1 MKRTTLATAL
11 DRMRVPQLLLSLRR
25 PSSPWLTVLTYHR
38 VAEPGAAGDLDDG
51 VVDVT
56 PEQLDRQLRYLR
68 RWTDVVSL
76 QDVLA
81 WKRGLRPLP
90 PNPVL
95 VTFDDGYRDNHD
107 VALPI
112 LRRHEVRATFF
123 VAVDYVRE
131 RRLYW
136 WDRVAL
142 VLKRSPRNHL
152 RIDYPEPLEHS
163 MRDARARRGA
173 IRRAQRIV
181 KDWHGLD
188 LPRFLEELERAAGV
202 SLDRE
207 EERRLAEQTVMT
219 WNHVLA
225 LRDAGMDVQSHTRSH
240 RVLQTLNDED
250 LVRELRGSR
259 EELES
264 VLGHPVYAVSYPV
277 GRPLADDRRIKRAVR
292 DCGYE
297 LGFSNGTGSNRV
309 EAFDPFDARRI
320 SLDVTLADEMFH
332 TMLALPWL
340 AY

>member
-11 DRMRVPQLLLSLRR
+11 DRMRVPQLLLSLRSS
-25 PSSPWLTVLTYHR
+25 SSPWLTVLTYHR
-38 VAEPGAAGDLDDG
+38 VAEPDAAGDLDEG

-56 PEQLDRQLRYLR
+56 PEQLDRQLGYLR
-68 RWTDVVSL
+68 RWLDVVSL

-81 WKRGLRPLP
+81 WKRGSRGLP

-112 LRRHEVRATFF
+112 LRRHGVSATFF

-142 VLKRSPRNHL
+142 IVKRSRRDIL
-152 RIDYPEPLEHS
+152 RIEYPETLELPLHGAS
-163 MRDARARRGA
+163 SRAGAVRRV
-173 IRRAQRIV
+173 QRIV
-181 KDWHGLD
+181 KDRRGLD
-188 LPRFLEELERAAGV
+188 LPRFLEELERAAGL

-207 EERRLAEQTVMT
+207 EERRLAEETVMT
-219 WNHVLA
+219 WDHVLA

-240 RVLQTLNDED
+240 RVLQTLDDED
-250 LVRELRGSR
+250 LTRELRGSR

-264 VLGHPVYAVSYPV
+264 VLGRPVRAVSYPV
-277 GRPLADDRRIKRAVR
+277 GKPLGDDERIKRAVR
-292 DCGYE
+292 ECGYE
-297 LGFSNGTGSNRV
+297 LGFSNGTGSNRR

-320 SLDVTLADEMFH
+320 SLDVSVADEMFRA
-332 TMLALPWL
+332 MLALPWL

>member
-11 DRMRVPQLLLSLRR
+11 DRMRVPQLLMSLRGS
-25 PSSPWLTVLTYHR
+25 SSPWLTVLTYHR
-38 VAEPGAAGDLDDG
+38 VGQPGAAGDLDEG

-56 PEQLDRQLRYLR
+56 PDQLDRQLRYLR
-68 RWTDVVSL
+68 SWLDVVSL

-81 WKRGLRPLP
+81 WKRGTRGLP
-90 PNPVL
+90 ANPVL

-112 LRRHEVRATFF
+112 LSRHGVRATFF

-142 VLKRSPRNHL
+142 VVKRSPRERVRL
-152 RIDYPEPLEHS
+152 DYPEPLELQL
-163 MRDARARRGA
+163 RDPRARREA
-173 IRRAQRIV
+173 VRSAQRIV
-181 KDWHGLD
+181 KDWRGLD
-188 LPRFLEELERAAGV
+188 LHRFLEELEQAAGV

-207 EERRLAEQTVMT
+207 EELRLAEQTVMN
-219 WNHVLA
+219 WHHVLA

-240 RVLQTLNDED
+240 RVLQTLDDED
-250 LVRELRGSR
+250 LTRELRGSR

-264 VLGHPVYAVSYPV
+264 VLGRKVSAVSYPV
-277 GRPLADDRRIKRAVR
+277 GKPIGDDERIKRAVR
-292 DCGYE
+292 ECGYE
-297 LGFSNGTGSNRV
+297 LGFSNGTGSNRL
-309 EAFDPFDARRI
+309 EAFDPLDARRI
-320 SLDVTLADEMFH
+320 SLDVSLADEMFR

>member
-1 MKRTTLATAL
+1 MNRTILATAL
-11 DRMRVPQLLLSLRR
+11 DRMRVPQLLLSLRGA
-25 PSSPWLTVLTYHR
+25 SSPWLTVLTYHR
-38 VAEPGAAGDLDDG
+38 VAEPGAAGDLDEG

-56 PEQLDRQLRYLR
+56 PKQLDRQLHYMR
-68 RWTDVVSL
+68 RWLNVVSL
-76 QDVLA
+76 EDVLA
-81 WKRGLRPLP
+81 WRRGSRELP
-90 PNPVL
+90 ANPVL

-112 LRRHEVRATFF
+112 LQRHGVRATFF

-142 VLKRSPRNHL
+142 IVNRSGRDRL
-152 RIDYPEPLEHS
+152 RIEYPEPLELPL
-163 MRDARARRGA
+163 RDAGARRA
-173 IRRAQRIV
+173 AVRKAQRIV
-181 KDWHGLD
+181 KDRRGLD

-219 WNHVLA
+219 WDHVLA

-250 LVRELRGSR
+250 LMRELRGSR
-259 EELES
+259 EELEC
-264 VLGHPVYAVSYPV
+264 VLGRPVLAVSYPV
-277 GRPLADDRRIKRAVR
+277 GKPLGDDQRIKRAVR

-320 SLDVTLADEMFH
+320 SLDLTLADEMFR

>member
-1 MKRTTLATAL
+1 
-11 DRMRVPQLLLSLRR
+11 MRLPQLLLSLRG
-25 PSSPWLTVLTYHR
+25 SWSPWLTVLTYHR

-56 PEQLDRQLRYLR
+56 PDQLDRQLRYLR
-68 RWTDVVSL
+68 RWMNVVSL
-76 QDVLA
+76 EDVLA
-81 WKRGLRPLP
+81 WRRGLRALP
-90 PNPVL
+90 SSPVL

-112 LRRHEVRATFF
+112 LRRHGVRATFF

-142 VLKRSPRNHL
+142 IVKRSPRPSL
-152 RIDYPEPLEHS
+152 RLEYPEPLELPL
-163 MRDARARRGA
+163 RDAKARREA
-173 IRRAQRIV
+173 IRKAQRIV
-181 KDWHGLD
+181 KDRRGLD
-188 LPRFLEELERAAGV
+188 LHRFIEELEGAAGV

-219 WNHVLA
+219 WDHVLA
-225 LRDAGMDVQSHTRSH
+225 LRDAGMAVQSHTRSH
-240 RVLQTLNDED
+240 RVLQTLDDAD
-250 LVRELRGSR
+250 LARELRGSR
-259 EELES
+259 EELECVLGQS
-264 VLGHPVYAVSYPV
+264 VLAVSYPV
-277 GRPLADDRRIKRAVR
+277 GKPLGDDERIKRAVR
-292 DCGYE
+292 ESGYE
-297 LGFSNGTGSNRV
+297 LGFSNGTGANRV

-320 SLDVTLADEMFH
+320 SLDVCLPDEMFR